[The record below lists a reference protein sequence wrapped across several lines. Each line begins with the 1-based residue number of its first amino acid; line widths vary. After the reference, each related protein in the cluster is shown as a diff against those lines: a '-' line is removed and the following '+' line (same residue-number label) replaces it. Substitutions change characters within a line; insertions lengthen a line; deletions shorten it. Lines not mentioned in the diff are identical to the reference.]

1 MARRDPD
8 LQVVGTLSRKQPEER
23 TGYRRRIDT
32 SMLAEAC
39 FPPESLCLWPHGFCG
54 GRLELQG

>member
-8 LQVVGTLSRKQPEER
+8 LQVVGTLSRKPPEER

-32 SMLAEAC
+32 SMLAEVR
-39 FPPESLCLWPHGFCG
+39 FPPECLWPHGFRG